1 MACWEE
7 SIMVKLTKSKIKE
20 MIKDELKSAKTY
32 RKFGLT
38 NLAVDES
45 KHRKYLLKLQ
55 RRI

>member
-1 MACWEE
+1 
-7 SIMVKLTKSKIKE
+7 MVKLTKSKIKE